1 MNRKT
6 ITIQTNT
13 IKKGKPDQRSFAC
26 QIIELPPRRI
36 YVLEE
41 TKNTLTRKRFTVVQG
56 CKIIDDGVSY
66 TIEDIEY
73 WKKPMYPFLVVFSDP
88 KTV

>member
-13 IKKGKPDQRSFAC
+13 FKKGKPDQRSFAC
-26 QIIELPPRRI
+26 QTIELAPRRI

-41 TKNTLTRKRFTVVQG
+41 TKNDLTRKRFTVTPG
-56 CKIIDDGVSY
+56 CKIIDDGDSY
-66 TIEDIEY
+66 TIEDIKY
-73 WKKPMYPFLVVFSDP
+73 WKKPMYPFLVVFPES
-88 KTV
+88 KTP